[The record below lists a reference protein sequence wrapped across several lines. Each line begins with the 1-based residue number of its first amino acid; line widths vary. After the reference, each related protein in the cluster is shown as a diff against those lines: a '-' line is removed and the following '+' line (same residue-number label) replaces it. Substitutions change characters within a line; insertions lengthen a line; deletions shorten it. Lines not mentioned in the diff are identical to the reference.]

1 MGLFSGSIEPELG
14 FLERLSTSYPTL
26 SHEKSALDVKI
37 SKRTDYLEPSHV
49 FSNASITDMTKTKD
63 LFNDQEWMLT
73 FGAHL

>member
-1 MGLFSGSIEPELG
+1 MGFFSGSIEPELV
-14 FLERLSTSYPTL
+14 FLDGLSTSYTTL
-26 SHEKSALDVKI
+26 SHEESALDVKI